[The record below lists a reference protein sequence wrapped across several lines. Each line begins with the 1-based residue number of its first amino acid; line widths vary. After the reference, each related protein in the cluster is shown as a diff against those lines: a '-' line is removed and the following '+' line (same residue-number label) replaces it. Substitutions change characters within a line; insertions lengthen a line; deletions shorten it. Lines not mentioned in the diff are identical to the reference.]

1 MKLGEYQ
8 ELYYKKKVDFG
19 VYLAETM
26 TDYAQVL
33 LPMKQ
38 VPENARMGEKIRVF
52 LYKDSRD
59 RLIATTNDPKLT
71 LGGYAPLVVREVG
84 KIGAFLDW
92 GLEKDLFLPYKEMVG
107 RVEQGD
113 EVLVTLY
120 IDKSSRLCASMRG
133 LYDLLDKDSPYHKG
147 DTVTGRVYEFSDNFG
162 TFVAVDDRY
171 SARIANSE
179 DHSFLRVGDV
189 IEAKVL
195 GVKPDGKL
203 DLTMREKAYIQMD
216 ADAVKLME
224 LIDSYAGVLPFTEKA
239 SPEVI
244 KRETGL
250 SKAAFKRAVGRLYKE
265 RKIILE
271 GGKIRR
277 ALL

>member
-1 MKLGEYQ
+1 M
-8 ELYYKKKVDFG
+8 
-19 VYLAETM
+19 
-26 TDYAQVL
+26 
-33 LPMKQ
+33 P
-38 VPENARMGEKIRVF
+38 
-52 LYKDSRD
+52 
-59 RLIATTNDPKLT
+59 
-71 LGGYAPLVVREVG
+71 PLNPILFSPSLKVG

-92 GLEKDLFLPYKEMVG
+92 GLEKDLLLPYKEMVG

>member
-26 TDYAQVL
+26 TDDAQVL

-92 GLEKDLFLPYKEMVG
+92 GLEKDLYLPYKEMVG

>member
-26 TDYAQVL
+26 TDDAQVL

-71 LGGYAPLVVREVG
+71 LGGFAPLVVREVG

-244 KRETGL
+244 QRETGL

>member
-26 TDYAQVL
+26 TDDAQVL

-71 LGGYAPLVVREVG
+71 LGGYVPLVVREVG

-171 SARIANSE
+171 SARIA
-179 DHSFLRVGDV
+179 SFLRVGDV